1 MLTDT
6 ELLLCPSFSSIEC
19 LLERGT
25 IVSVGWGY
33 LKFCASLTITLSSV
47 SAFLT
52 PSLAAGR
59 QETTLSATVAV
70 GLLCLVSV
78 AMAMC
83 RDKKNAAPRCW
94 ISRNPPADA
103 RPGKRTLLPHH
114 REAKGKNEKH

>member
-6 ELLLCPSFSSIEC
+6 ELLLCPSSSSIEC

-47 SAFLT
+47 SMFLT

-59 QETTLSATVAV
+59 TGNDSVCHCGCRTV
-70 GLLCLVSV
+70 VSHE
-78 AMAMC
+78 
-83 RDKKNAAPRCW
+83 RCDG
-94 ISRNPPADA
+94 NV
-103 RPGKRTLLPHH
+103 
-114 REAKGKNEKH
+114 